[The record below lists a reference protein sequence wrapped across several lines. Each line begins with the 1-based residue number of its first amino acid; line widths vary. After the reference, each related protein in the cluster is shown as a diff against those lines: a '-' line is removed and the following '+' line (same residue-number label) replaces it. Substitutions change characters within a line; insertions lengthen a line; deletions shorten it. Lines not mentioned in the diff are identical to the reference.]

1 MTLTLDGTA
10 GRPGYQKAEAFKV
23 KEVQVQI
30 GSGNKMQETAPY
42 SHALHPE
49 LNLGAANVRNLR
61 SDGLTT
67 AGDKNTRIP
76 PWNPIP
82 GVGGD
87 TVQRCVFEAY
97 QDSVRSRAAR
107 APPGAGASQQSQG
120 PGPSALARGPARAR
134 VLPGRRLTRT
144 DVCTQT
150 NKFRDTRRFARMN
163 NPTIPRGAALNI
175 ITGEIAEASPLPAPP
190 PPYCCPYPY
199 PHCTLPPPARPAL
212 SLVPPSRGQQG
223 DAVDQRCQHFR
234 RARRLGAVARAQP
247 LSLRTKPLSLRPLS
261 TALHTGTGAA
271 ACRAPPA
278 RARSPAPR
286 VARTAAAVRPP
297 FLAAAGRRW
306 GEGSS
311 SRQLNCD

>member
-1 MTLTLDGTA
+1 
-10 GRPGYQKAEAFKV
+10 
-23 KEVQVQI
+23 VQI

-190 PPYCCPYPY
+190 PPYCCPYPCPY
-199 PHCTLPPPARPAL
+199 CTLPPPACPAP
-212 SLVPPSRGQQG
+212 SLLLPLPVSPLYTPSPCPP
-223 DAVDQRCQHFR
+223 
-234 RARRLGAVARAQP
+234 
-247 LSLRTKPLSLRPLS
+247 RPLS
-261 TALHTGTGAA
+261 
-271 ACRAPPA
+271 
-278 RARSPAPR
+278 
-286 VARTAAAVRPP
+286 RPSLP
-297 FLAAAGRRW
+297 GAAGRRRRSALPAFPPCAPS
-306 GEGSS
+306 GRGGAGSAPQS
-311 SRQLNCD
+311 AHKAPQSAAPLNRFTHRYGCRRVSRSTRARPLARTSGRSDSCGRPTALFSGGGAAVGRGQ